1 MKVMTFILRF
11 LGVIFALIS
20 LLGFASDFMPVD
32 GFSFG
37 SWTTA
42 SGENMYFK
50 IVSTEEQ
57 FNPLLYGFLFLV
69 SSVTCFT
76 LPILLKKYIGTKPG
90 L

>member
-1 MKVMTFILRF
+1 M
-11 LGVIFALIS
+11 IFALTS

-37 SWTTA
+37 SWASA
-42 SGENMYFK
+42 SGESMYFK
-50 IVSTEEQ
+50 MVSTEEQ
-57 FNPLLYGFLFLV
+57 FTPLLYGFLFLV
-69 SSVTCFT
+69 SSAICFK

>member
-1 MKVMTFILRF
+1 MKVITFILRF
-11 LGVIFALIS
+11 FGVIFALIS

-32 GFSFG
+32 GFRFG
-37 SWTTA
+37 SWA
-42 SGENMYFK
+42 SESGESIYFK
-50 IVSTEEQ
+50 VVSTEEQ

-69 SSVTCFT
+69 SSVICFT

>member
-1 MKVMTFILRF
+1 M
-11 LGVIFALIS
+11 IFAFIS
-20 LLGFASDFMPVD
+20 LLGFASDFMPAD

-37 SWTTA
+37 FWTSA
-42 SGENMYFK
+42 SGESMYFK

-69 SSVTCFT
+69 SSAICFT
-76 LPILLKKYIGTKPG
+76 LPILLKKYIGNKPG